1 MLGLALA
8 KRLMRNDES
17 KDSGLNP
24 QAPRRLMQAEMQV
37 QNTRFNVRETL
48 ARADEMMAHLRRQ
61 ISSRKENGP

>member
-1 MLGLALA
+1 
-8 KRLMRNDES
+8 
-17 KDSGLNP
+17 
-24 QAPRRLMQAEMQV
+24 MQV